1 MNLNK
6 VILCG
11 RVTKLPEVKMTTSGK
26 KVAKISLATNMYQG
40 KGKEDK
46 TTFHNL
52 VAWERTAEIVESF
65 VVVGH
70 EILVEGSIDNRS
82 YEKDGVKKYITEV
95 IVERLQLGSKP
106 KSEHQPEH
114 KAEQPKIAKR
124 TIKSDLD
131 EDDIPI
137 IEDADEIDI
146 KDIPF

>member
-82 YEKDGVKKYITEV
+82 YEKDGVKKYTTEI

-106 KSEHQPEH
+106 KSDKQSNYQPE
-114 KAEQPKIAKR
+114 QPETVKR

-131 EDDIPI
+131 EKDIPI
-137 IEDADEIDI
+137 IEDGDEINI
-146 KDIPF
+146 EDIPF